1 MKLTNRQQETLTFV
15 KEYILLNGYPPTR
28 QEIGTR
34 FGITASSA
42 HQRLWNMERKGVVS
56 LLSTARGIRVL

>member
-1 MKLTNRQQETLTFV
+1 MKLTNRQQETLNFIT
-15 KEYILLNGYPPTR
+15 EYIKDYGYPPTR

-42 HQRLWNMERKGVVS
+42 HQRLWNMERKGVLS